1 VIEGF
6 ELEVLRI
13 LNSPWIGGWPSGKGA
28 RIKNMPHLVLLG
40 DSIFDN
46 GVYTGGGPDVVSQVR
61 EFLPSGWEASLL
73 AVDGA
78 TTDNIAAQIERLPG
92 AATHLVLSVGGN
104 NALTEASRLGISFF
118 ADPGTSSAIA
128 LGSLADIADDFER
141 GYRSVIDLC
150 LVPALPLS
158 VCTIYNGCFPDEA
171 YQRMAS
177 VALMLFNDVILRVA
191 IEHGLPVIDL
201 RLVCAA
207 PEDYANPIEPSSVG
221 GGKIARMIVALATG
235 SNKIA
240 VATRVLPAPWSL

>member
-1 VIEGF
+1 
-6 ELEVLRI
+6 
-13 LNSPWIGGWPSGKGA
+13 
-28 RIKNMPHLVLLG
+28 MPQIVLLG

-78 TTDNIAAQIERLPG
+78 TTDNIAGQVERLP
-92 AATHLVLSVGGN
+92 AEATHLVLSVGGN

-118 ADPGTSSAIA
+118 ADSRTSSAIA
-128 LGSLADIADDFER
+128 LGSFAEISEGFER
-141 GYRSVIDLC
+141 CYRSAVGAC
-150 LVPALPLS
+150 LRPGLPLG

-177 VALMLFNDVILRVA
+177 VALAVFNDVILRVA

-201 RLVCAA
+201 RLVCSS
-207 PEDYANPIEPSSVG
+207 PDDYANPIEPSSVG
-221 GGKIARMIVALATG
+221 GEKIARVIVALVTG
-235 SNKIA
+235 SKDSGR
-240 VATRVLPAPWSL
+240 ATRVLPGPVSPAAKRIGNHK